1 MEWEIHFDGKS
12 VETFKHIKAR
22 IINAKTI
29 FEASQVNV
37 DCPHEAV
44 NTQYGLKVLFKILRP
59 LRLPHNRL
67 DKML

>member
-44 NTQYGLKVLFKILRP
+44 NTQ
-59 LRLPHNRL
+59 
-67 DKML
+67 